1 MRVVKLMK
9 IGKENLRKLEV
20 VSLAFNLLSIR
31 TPSLIQVSL
40 HIISFI
46 VFAATRAFAQV
57 YAGELSLQQLHLPT
71 HSSLQLQ
78 TMISRHALA
87 AGGKD
92 VHCA

>member
-57 YAGELSLQQLHLPT
+57 CARELSLHAT
-71 HSSLQLQ
+71 ASSYAFEL
-78 TMISRHALA
+78 TTANNDFPACFSCRR
-87 AGGKD
+87 
-92 VHCA
+92 